1 MSVTAREQSEV
12 AAANDAGT
20 QPVVFVHGLWLLAS
34 SWDAWR
40 RLFEEQGYST
50 IAVDWPDDPATREDA
65 LARPEAIAGT
75 TIAQVADHV
84 SDVTSSL
91 QRTPIVV
98 GHSFGGLMAQIVAGR
113 GLTAGAVAI
122 DPAPFR
128 GVLPLPLSTLKASF
142 PVLGNPLNRSKAV
155 MLTADQ
161 FRYGFAN
168 AVSAEESQ
176 QLWET
181 YCVPAPGRPLFQA
194 ALANINPRTECKVD
208 TKRADRGP
216 LLIISGEQDHIVP
229 WKVANAA
236 KKRYKVVPAEITEI
250 PGRGHSLCIDSGWR
264 EVADTALAFLEKSDL
279 APTG

>member
-1 MSVTAREQSEV
+1 MPLTAREQTEV
-12 AAANDAGT
+12 AAANAAGT
-20 QPVVFVHGLWLLAS
+20 QPAVFVHGLWMLAS

-40 RLFEEQGYST
+40 RMFEEQGYAT
-50 IAVDWPDDPATREDA
+50 IAVDWPDDPATRADA
-65 LARPEAIAGT
+65 LARPEVLAGT
-75 TIAQVADHV
+75 TIAQIADHV
-84 SDVTSSL
+84 GDVISDL
-91 QRTPIVV
+91 QRPPIVI
-98 GHSFGGLMAQIVAGR
+98 GHSFGGLMAQIAAGR

-155 MLTADQ
+155 MLTPEQ

-168 AVSAEESQ
+168 AVSAEESRE
-176 QLWET
+176 LWET
-181 YCVPAPGRPLFQA
+181 YCVPGPGRPLFQA

-216 LLIISGEQDHIVP
+216 LLIVAGEQDHIVP
-229 WKVANAA
+229 FKVANAA
-236 KKRYKVVPAEITEI
+236 KRRYKVAPAEIIGI
-250 PGRGHSLCIDSGWR
+250 PERGHSLCIDSGWR
-264 EVADTALAFLEKSDL
+264 DVADITLGFLKQNGL